1 MEHGELPERM
11 IALLSFS
18 RAIDRISHVAAIVA
32 AILAFVSCF
41 ISAANALSRYLL
53 DASSNAWLEIQWQ
66 MFAGIFL
73 LGAAWV
79 LKLNEHVRVD
89 LIYGSLSPRSRAKVD
104 IFGFLFFFFPFCLVM
119 LDMTIPW
126 FLRSFWSG
134 EGSANAGGLPVWPV
148 KGLLPIG
155 FGLLAL
161 QGVSELIKRLAV
173 LRGTGEVELSYERP
187 LQ

>member
-1 MEHGELPERM
+1 MH
-11 IALLSFS
+11 ALLSVS
-18 RAIDRISHVAAIVA
+18 RNIDRLSQGAAIVA
-32 AILAFVSCF
+32 AVLCFVSCF
-41 ISAANALSRYLL
+41 ISAANALSRYMF
-53 DASSNAWLEIQWQ
+53 DYSSNAWLEIQWQ
-66 MFAGIFL
+66 MFAGTFL

-89 LIYGSLSPRSRAKVD
+89 LVYGSLSARSKAKVD
-104 IFGFLFFFFPFCLVM
+104 IFGFLAFFFPFCLVM

-148 KGLLPIG
+148 KGLLPVG
-155 FGLLAL
+155 FALLLL
-161 QGVSELIKRLAV
+161 QGISELVKRIAV
-173 LRGTGEVELSYERP
+173 LRGTGEVALSYERP

>member
-1 MEHGELPERM
+1 MSR
-11 IALLSFS
+11 LLTVSNT
-18 RAIDRISHVAAIVA
+18 IDRISHAAAVVAAVLCFA
-32 AILAFVSCF
+32 SCF

-66 MFAGIFL
+66 MFAGTFL

-79 LKLNEHVRVD
+79 LKLNEHVRIDLVYGNLSTPARAWVD
-89 LIYGSLSPRSRAKVD
+89 V
-104 IFGFLFFFFPFCLVM
+104 FGFLFLFFPFCLLM
-119 LDMTIPW
+119 LDMTVPW

-134 EGSANAGGLPVWPV
+134 EISANAGGLPVWPV

-155 FGLLAL
+155 FTLLLL
-161 QGVSELIKRLAV
+161 QGISELIKRIAL
-173 LRGTGEVELSYERP
+173 LSGKHRDELFYERP

>member
-1 MEHGELPERM
+1 MT
-11 IALLSFS
+11 ALLSLS
-18 RAIDRISHVAAIVA
+18 RSIDRISHAAAMVAAV
-32 AILAFVSCF
+32 LAFVSCF
-41 ISAANALSRYLL
+41 ISAANAFSRYLL

-89 LIYGSLSPRSRAKVD
+89 LIYGGLSSRSQAKVD
-104 IFGFLFFFFPFCLVM
+104 VFGFLFFFFPFCFVM
-119 LDMTIPW
+119 LDMTVPW
-126 FLRSFWSG
+126 FLRSFWQG

-155 FGLLAL
+155 FALLTL
-161 QGVSELIKRLAV
+161 QGISELIKRVAV
-173 LRGTGEVELSYERP
+173 LQGTGGVTLSYEKP

>member
-1 MEHGELPERM
+1 MHS
-11 IALLSFS
+11 LLSLS
-18 RAIDRISHVAAIVA
+18 RGIDRLSQAA
-32 AILAFVSCF
+32 AILASVLCFVSCF
-41 ISAANALSRYLL
+41 ISAANALSRYLF

-66 MFAGIFL
+66 MFAGTFL

-89 LIYGSLSPRSRAKVD
+89 LVYGSLSTRSKAKVD

-119 LDMTIPW
+119 LDMTVPW

-148 KGLLPIG
+148 KGLLPVG
-155 FGLLAL
+155 FALLLL
-161 QGVSELIKRLAV
+161 QGMSELVKRVAL
-173 LRGTGEVELSYERP
+173 LRGTGEVALAYERP